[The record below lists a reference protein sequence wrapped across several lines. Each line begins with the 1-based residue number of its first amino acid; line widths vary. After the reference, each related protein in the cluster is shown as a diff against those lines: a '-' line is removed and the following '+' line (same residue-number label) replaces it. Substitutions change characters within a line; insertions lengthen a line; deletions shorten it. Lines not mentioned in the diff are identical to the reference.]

1 MESNTGLNFLEIGA
15 SNFKAAPQN
24 KSVEKL
30 FFYTFLF
37 LIQLYE
43 WPL

>member
-1 MESNTGLNFLEIGA
+1 MESKTGLNFLEIGA

-30 FFYTFLF
+30 FFYTFLLF
-37 LIQLYE
+37 VPALI
-43 WPL
+43 